1 MREEKGKLIGE
12 VLLICLLQLIMLLFR
27 LVEPIHW
34 PSIFPGQYITLIN
47 EFVYFGI
54 ELILVVVIVAHFI
67 FKYSFKE
74 LGLVNIKENIGNFI
88 GQVCFLA
95 MSIAVA
101 FFMSQ
106 FSKNVKID
114 PLYLILQII
123 TNFITIAFLKEL
135 IFRGLL
141 FNVICRLVSGRGI
154 VASLITAA
162 LFACTYI
169 PSILVNLDAVSLST
183 VMQSVAIP
191 FTMGLY
197 LSLLYY
203 YSKNLWLCTIIH
215 GVLIS
220 LQCLEQDFV
229 IMAIEYVY
237 IGGLIIYL
245 VYKMV
250 RYYKQINQVEDTDE
264 HETSEEEYKET
275 VVVEK
280 INDKARIEINQLDET
295 LVRGEELQEKITLSQ
310 NDEIENTNS
319 VKVEVRQA
327 SYSIENAEQIP
338 QNMLSALD
346 DLHQELTNKS
356 QVKVI
361 KEELDQ
367 TIVMPALP
375 DSPEKLKE
383 LIEAEKRVED
393 KKDIPNLSTMLNTS
407 IEDDD
412 LEQNLADLNTR
423 EELNKAVYLE
433 TKVTN
438 GLHNKPKST
447 KKHTQTKVISL
458 EDRKRQREEFI
469 KEEPNFIAHLEKYL
483 GEFEAIYKQIVPT
496 NKPIDVL
503 YFKGKDVDALVTNG
517 MRGLPMNVPENL
529 KDYENIELMMFIDK
543 QFDLSNEGIMSEE
556 SAWLITVLTEMAIYP
571 SMTNSYLGWGHIVGN
586 GETLE
591 PYDEHVDYCGALVY
605 PPINQQDI
613 KLCHYEENN
622 VKVFI
627 YNVMPLYKEEL
638 SFIQDQSSEQF
649 VNLMAAMG
657 INQTI
662 MQKRINVITTSLTQK

>member
-1 MREEKGKLIGE
+1 
-12 VLLICLLQLIMLLFR
+12 ML
-27 LVEPIHW
+27 
-34 PSIFPGQYITLIN
+34 
-47 EFVYFGI
+47 
-54 ELILVVVIVAHFI
+54 
-67 FKYSFKE
+67 
-74 LGLVNIKENIGNFI
+74 
-88 GQVCFLA
+88 
-95 MSIAVA
+95 
-101 FFMSQ
+101 
-106 FSKNVKID
+106 
-114 PLYLILQII
+114 
-123 TNFITIAFLKEL
+123 
-135 IFRGLL
+135 
-141 FNVICRLVSGRGI
+141 
-154 VASLITAA
+154 
-162 LFACTYI
+162 
-169 PSILVNLDAVSLST
+169 
-183 VMQSVAIP
+183 
-191 FTMGLY
+191 
-197 LSLLYY
+197 
-203 YSKNLWLCTIIH
+203 
-215 GVLIS
+215 
-220 LQCLEQDFV
+220 
-229 IMAIEYVY
+229 
-237 IGGLIIYL
+237 
-245 VYKMV
+245 
-250 RYYKQINQVEDTDE
+250 RY
-264 HETSEEEYKET
+264 
-275 VVVEK
+275 
-280 INDKARIEINQLDET
+280 
-295 LVRGEELQEKITLSQ
+295 
-310 NDEIENTNS
+310 
-319 VKVEVRQA
+319 
-327 SYSIENAEQIP
+327 
-338 QNMLSALD
+338 
-346 DLHQELTNKS
+346 
-356 QVKVI
+356 
-361 KEELDQ
+361 
-367 TIVMPALP
+367 
-375 DSPEKLKE
+375 
-383 LIEAEKRVED
+383 
-393 KKDIPNLSTMLNTS
+393 
-407 IEDDD
+407 
-412 LEQNLADLNTR
+412 
-423 EELNKAVYLE
+423 
-433 TKVTN
+433 
-438 GLHNKPKST
+438 LHNKPKST